1 MRSRIVAL
9 VLCALPA
16 GCSGS
21 LEPDFGLGVESSA
34 LDTTITVNTT
44 NMGTVND
51 GNCGLLEAI
60 ASVHAGSG
68 LHGCTGPGSNTKIV
82 LQHTGTATYSTTGS
96 IVVYKSVAIV
106 GQGIDKTFI
115 EAATGVR
122 LEVNAA
128 GNASIGLERLT
139 VRKHASQDT
148 QSSAISVQGNDA
160 TNVLTVTLN
169 GLKVSGFVSH
179 GIQAYSVTPALLE
192 APYTVTLNI
201 NDSLISSN
209 GGVGLQ
215 AIGDTKVL
223 LTRTT
228 VSQNLLGGL
237 AFLDGSEG
245 RLDFCTVEGNST
257 PGDGGGIA
265 TISSPFT
272 DPEGAAHLDIDRS
285 LIFNNTAAGNG
296 GGIYYDAEHGYSL
309 FRSTVSG
316 NRAAQGGGLYSRQRD
331 YANADYSTIAF
342 NNATKGGGVYDK
354 GWGSGPTNLRR
365 SIVAKNTLGGN
376 PASSSNG
383 TDVFCENGAG
393 ACMSYSLLGT
403 RQGGNLET
411 CLPMLMPTT
420 FAGTLD
426 PQIDALAYLGG
437 PTRVHRLQPTSPAID
452 FAEPLTNDPPNY
464 YDVMDQRGFTRPVD
478 GNFSVSSTDWDSG
491 AYEYGAYQLLEA
503 ATSLRPSSMVYTEA
517 GTGAKYVEVFVTASD
532 TNIRGQRASLSSSGA
547 LGPWSSP
554 AYVTDGGTTRAPSVV
569 PIANNQV
576 YFFVTGSQLW
586 GQKRLANYT
595 FGAWENLGNHTSIAS
610 GPAAVNVNNDVWVFV
625 RGTDN
630 QLKHRIYASSSGTW
644 GSWQTSL
651 GTTTVSN
658 DPAAVYL
665 GGTTN
670 KIYVF
675 ARKGG
680 VIAWRSCTP
689 SSCTWS
695 AWTNVDSTAMTS
707 SPTVA
712 ARGTNKI
719 ELCSKNNFQGL
730 SCNTRTGST
739 WSGWTQ
745 RPSSSALNTAPGISS
760 RGDGNTVDL
769 FMVRAADNQID
780 YQQMPQ

>member
-1 MRSRIVAL
+1 MGSRIVAV
-9 VLCALPA
+9 VLCALSS
-16 GCSGS
+16 GCHGA
-21 LEPDFGLGVESSA
+21 LEPDFDLGMESSA
-34 LDTTITVNTT
+34 LDTIITVNTT

-68 LHGCTGPGSNTKIV
+68 LHGCSGPGSNTKIV

-96 IVVYKSVAIV
+96 IVVYKSVTIV

-122 LEVNAA
+122 LEANSA
-128 GNASIGLERLT
+128 GSANIGLERLT

-148 QSSAISVQGNDA
+148 QPPAISVQGNHT

-169 GLKVSGFVSH
+169 WIKVSGFVSH
-179 GIQAYSVTPALLE
+179 GIQAYSARLAGTTTPFN
-192 APYTVTLNI
+192 VTLNI
-201 NDSLISSN
+201 NDSIISSN
-209 GGVGLQ
+209 GSVGLQ
-215 AIGDTKVL
+215 AMGDTKVY

-228 VSQNLLGGL
+228 VSQNLFGGL

-245 RLDFCTVEGNST
+245 RLVYCTVEGNSS

-265 TISSPFT
+265 TVSTPAT
-272 DPEGAAHLDIDRS
+272 DPEGVGHLDVDRS

-316 NRAAQGGGLYSRQRD
+316 NRAAQGGGLYSRVRD

-342 NNATKGGGVYDK
+342 NNATAFKGGGVYDK
-354 GWGSGPTNLRR
+354 GWGSGPTNLQR

-376 PASSSNG
+376 PAPSSNG

-393 ACMSYSLLGT
+393 ACMVYSLLGT

-452 FAEPLTNDPPNY
+452 FAAWMDSEFDL
-464 YDVMDQRGFTRPVD
+464 MDQRGFTRPAD
-478 GNFSVSSTDWDSG
+478 GNFSGSSTDWDSG

-503 ATSLRPSSMVYTEA
+503 ETLLRPSSMAYTEA
-517 GTGAKYVEVFVTASD
+517 GTGDKYLEVFVTASD
-532 TNIRGQRASLSSSGA
+532 TNIWGQRAYVSPSGA
-547 LGPWSSP
+547 LGPWSTLSN
-554 AYVTDGGTTRAPSVV
+554 VTNGGTTRAPSVV
-569 PIANNQV
+569 PIANNQA

-610 GPAAVNVNNDVWVFV
+610 GPAAVNVNNNVWVFV

-630 QLKHRIYASSSGTW
+630 QLKHRIYTSSSGTW

-651 GTTTVSN
+651 GTTAVSN

-675 ARKGG
+675 ARKSG

-719 ELCSKNNFQGL
+719 ELCAKNNIQGL

-745 RPSSSALNTAPGISS
+745 RPSSSTLHTAPGISS

-769 FMVRAADNQID
+769 FMVRSADNQLD